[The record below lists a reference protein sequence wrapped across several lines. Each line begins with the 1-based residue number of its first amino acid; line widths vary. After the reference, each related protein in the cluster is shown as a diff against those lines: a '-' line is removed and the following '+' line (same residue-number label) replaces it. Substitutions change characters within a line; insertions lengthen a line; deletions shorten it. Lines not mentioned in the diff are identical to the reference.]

1 MTVALK
7 ESTFVFPG
15 GGSGLARS
23 VTINWALLPGLP
35 SAAVEGL
42 PLQDAKEKATANNPQ
57 TAIFLRFQEP
67 IDRIALQKTPTKTSL
82 MVIVTF
88 ASRPDY

>member
-15 GGSGLARS
+15 GDSGVARS
-23 VTINWALLPGLP
+23 VTINWALLGLP

-42 PLQDAKEKATANNPQ
+42 PLQDAKEKATAKSPQ
-57 TAIFLRFQEP
+57 TAIFLSFQDP
-67 IDRIALQKTPTKTSL
+67 IDRIALWKTPTKTSL

-88 ASRPDY
+88 ASRPHY